1 LEYIENVLKRFNM
14 NNANIISTPLSNLFK
29 LTKKLY
35 PKTNEET
42 KYMRKVTYAFVVGS
56 LI

>member
-1 LEYIENVLKRFNM
+1 M